1 MQEETRNIKQNDSLL
16 KGRGEQEQ
24 VDEEFAREQDL
35 AIETM
40 LDGGPVVGR
49 EGGVRV
55 DMFTHDDPD
64 DLQCI
69 CDLPYATQEII
80 YNEIEQGKSK

>member
-35 AIETM
+35 IIETM
-40 LDGGPVVGR
+40 LDGGPVLGK
-49 EGGVRV
+49 EGGLRV

-69 CDLPYATQEII
+69 CDLPTHAQDII
-80 YNEIEQGKSK
+80 ISESDL

>member
-1 MQEETRNIKQNDSLL
+1 MREKTRNIKQDDSLL
-16 KGRGEQEQ
+16 KDGGEERQ

-49 EGGVRV
+49 EGGLRV
-55 DMFTHDDPD
+55 DMFTHDEPD

-69 CDLPYATQEII
+69 CDLPYAAQEII
-80 YNEIEQGKSK
+80 YDEIEQGKSK

>member
-1 MQEETRNIKQNDSLL
+1 MQEETRNIKQNDSLRE
-16 KGRGEQEQ
+16 GRGEQEQ
-24 VDEEFAREQDL
+24 IDEEYAREQDL

-49 EGGVRV
+49 EGGLRV